1 MDQNTNVTNR
11 LLMPALFGLLLCAPL
26 PVLAQIVAAAEPA
39 VPNIP
44 RAVTP
49 QSVAA
54 PQAHSPDASQID
66 ASDGKSLASVSPD
79 TSIGKSLAPVPAPV
93 PADVS
98 EGKSLDAP
106 DTVAPGEEADSVV
119 VTVNDDPVS
128 EYEIRQ
134 RIGLF
139 VATGGPQLKTDEDRK
154 RVRLQILE
162 ELEQEKM
169 QFQEAQKKR
178 ITVSPVEVD
187 KRING
192 ILSESHITLDQMR
205 TILENAG
212 SNLEALRTRMTAQ
225 IAWGK
230 AVQEEYANDIN
241 ITPADIDA
249 ELARAAE
256 GARKTHYLVGEI
268 FLSVDK
274 SDQDAKVQKDA
285 QNLYSD
291 LQAGASFPSVA
302 RQFSQNP
309 TAAQGGQ
316 IGLVYDG
323 QLAPELNAALAGMK
337 KGEVSKPIRS
347 SGGYYILL
355 LADRLEPL
363 GTKIDNTATAAP
375 DPDGSLPLARLL
387 LPLPPDAPQK
397 DLETVSKVAGQILGG
412 HTTCEKLADLP
423 KQIPMAIYSD
433 LGVMKLK
440 DLDPQIQK
448 ALAASKPGEMAT
460 PIRDSQGIEL
470 IARCDPRVEVR
481 TAFTMPSREDI
492 QNQLFDQQISA
503 LARRY
508 LRDIKRDAD
517 VEVR

>member
-1 MDQNTNVTNR
+1 MEQNAKLTKR
-11 LLMPALFGLLLCAPL
+11 LFMPALFGLLLCAPL
-26 PVLAQIVAAAEPA
+26 PSLAQTVAAAEPA

-44 RAVTP
+44 RTVTP

-54 PQAHSPDASQID
+54 PPAQSPDASRID

-79 TSIGKSLAPVPAPV
+79 ASNGRNG

-106 DTVAPGEEADSVV
+106 DTTAPGEEADSVV

-134 RIGLF
+134 RVGLF
-139 VATGGPQLKTDEDRK
+139 VATGGPQLKTEDDKK

-169 QFQEAQKKR
+169 QFQEAQKKH

-187 KRING
+187 KRINA
-192 ILSESHITLDQMR
+192 ILAESHITLDQMR
-205 TILENAG
+205 GILEHAG
-212 SNLEALRTRMTAQ
+212 SNIEALRTRMTAQ

-230 AVQEEYANDIN
+230 AVQDQYASDIN
-241 ITPADIDA
+241 ITQADIDA

-268 FLSVDK
+268 FLAVDK

-291 LQAGASFPSVA
+291 LQAGASFTSVA
-302 RQFSQNP
+302 RQFSQSP

-323 QLAPELNAALAGMK
+323 QLAPELNTALAGMK
-337 KGEVSKPIRS
+337 KGEISKPIRS
-347 SGGYYILL
+347 SGGFYLL
-355 LADRLEPL
+355 YLGDRLEPL
-363 GTKIDNTATAAP
+363 GTKIDNSAAAAP
-375 DPDGSLPLARLL
+375 DPEGSLPLARLL
-387 LPLPPDAPQK
+387 LPVPPDAPQT
-397 DLETVSKVAGQILGG
+397 DLDTVTKVAGQILGTY
-412 HTTCEKLADLP
+412 TTCQKQADLS
-423 KQIPMAIYSD
+423 KQIP
-433 LGVMKLK
+433 V
-440 DLDPQIQK
+440 
-448 ALAASKPGEMAT
+448 T
-460 PIRDSQGIEL
+460 
-470 IARCDPRVEVR
+470 V
-481 TAFTMPSREDI
+481 
-492 QNQLFDQQISA
+492 
-503 LARRY
+503 
-508 LRDIKRDAD
+508 
-517 VEVR
+517 